1 MSNNTIDQQLPASGN
16 IDIKS
21 NAIKFGIIGGLGGV
35 IVSLILFFGNLQY
48 ESWSKWLQS
57 VVMIVAIIAGIKAI
71 ADANKN
77 KVTKLLFSLHGTD
90 GKKIADATKSMP
102 IPFGPLFKGG
112 MLITLVIAIISILYF
127 QLYCNIIEPDFVEH
141 ILEQSGKQMAEKGLS
156 EEQIDKALEMSKTF
170 MSPGIM
176 SVISFFS
183 SLLMGALISVIGAAI
198 FKNEK

>member
-1 MSNNTIDQQLPASGN
+1 MINNTIDQQLPAPGN
-16 IDIKS
+16 IDIKT

-77 KVTKLLFSLHGTD
+77 K
-90 GKKIADATKSMP
+90 A
-102 IPFGPLFKGG
+102 IPFGRLFKGG
-112 MLITLVIAIISILYF
+112 MLTTLIIAIISILYF
-127 QLYCNIIEPDFVEH
+127 QLYSNIIEPDFVEH
-141 ILEQSGKQMAEKGLS
+141 ILEESGKQMAEKGLS